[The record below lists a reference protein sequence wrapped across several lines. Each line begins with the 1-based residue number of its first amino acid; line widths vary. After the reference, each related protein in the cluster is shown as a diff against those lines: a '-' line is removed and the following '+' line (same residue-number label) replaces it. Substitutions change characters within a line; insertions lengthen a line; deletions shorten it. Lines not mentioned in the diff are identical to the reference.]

1 MGDVRMAEE
10 RPVGTGAEEQ
20 PSTAKEQ
27 FDTAGLKAL
36 LTFARPY
43 RKTLVAGVGLGLFG
57 SGAALAQPLAAREV
71 LERVGQDGGLLRPI
85 LLLVALVLGGAALS
99 GIQLFIL
106 ERSGERM
113 VLGLRLTLVRRLL
126 RLRMKEYD
134 RRSVGDLL
142 STAGAD
148 TTLLRS
154 VITANVLDSVSAV
167 VTLVG
172 AIALMAYLDWV
183 QLVSVLAVLL
193 VVGLGVV
200 PALSRI
206 KTATERA
213 QEGLGQMTAGLERAL
228 GAIRTVKASV
238 SEERESERI
247 SAWARTSYA
256 AGVRSVKL
264 DAVVGIA
271 SGLAIQLSFLMVLGV
286 GGVRVANGSISAAD
300 LVAFLLYILY
310 LASPIIHIV
319 NAVIQLQ
326 KASAA
331 TTRIATVNDME
342 VEPIP
347 GSAAPMVGEPVPLTG
362 VGGTAGPTAS
372 PSEPTAPFSGAPS
385 SVTFE
390 NVSFGYREGV
400 PVLRDVSFHIPAGAQ
415 AALVGPSGVGKTTVL
430 GLLERFYEPETGRVL
445 LGDRDVA
452 DIPLNE
458 LRRQIGY
465 VEQEAPALAGTLRE
479 NLLYAAPATTDGQ
492 LNTVVEASRLGALVR
507 RLPDGLDTEI
517 GDHGTQLSGG
527 ERQRLAIGRLL
538 LSRPRLVLLDEATS
552 QLDSVNEAALREAI
566 EELAT
571 GCTMLVI
578 AHRLSTVAASDA
590 IVLMDHGGVR
600 GTGTHDHLM
609 AEDELYRELARGQLL
624 SGERTVATGSAV
636 PHGGERVS
644 GSPHSTVC
652 GSSIA
657 TRSS

>member
-1 MGDVRMAEE
+1 MGDVRRAEE
-10 RPVGTGAEEQ
+10 LPAGTRKEKQPDTAEEQ
-20 PSTAKEQ
+20 
-27 FDTAGLKAL
+27 FDPAGLKAL
-36 LTFARPY
+36 LRFARPY
-43 RKTLVAGVGLGLFG
+43 RGALLVGIGLGLLG

-71 LERVGQDGGLLRPI
+71 LERVGQDGGLMRPI

-154 VITANVLDSVSAV
+154 VITANVLDAVSSVV
-167 VTLVG
+167 MLVG

-247 SAWARTSYA
+247 SEWARTSYT

-264 DAVVGIA
+264 DAVVGVA
-271 SGLAIQLSFLMVLGV
+271 SGLAVQLSFLMVLGV

-310 LASPIIHIV
+310 LASPIMIIV
-319 NAVIQLQ
+319 GAVTQLQ

-331 TTRIATVNDME
+331 TARIAAVNDME
-342 VEPIP
+342 VEPMP
-347 GSAAPMVGEPVPLTG
+347 GSAAPVVGDAVPLAG
-362 VGGTAGPTAS
+362 SGGTAVPAAPSSGP
-372 PSEPTAPFSGAPS
+372 PS

-390 NVSFGYREGV
+390 NVSFGYREDV
-400 PVLRDVSFHIPAGAQ
+400 PVLRDVSFHIPAGAK
-415 AALVGPSGVGKTTVL
+415 AALVGPSGVGKTTVVAM
-430 GLLERFYEPETGRVL
+430 LERFYEPETGRVL
-445 LGDRDVA
+445 LGDRDLA

-479 NLLYAAPATTDGQ
+479 NLLYTAPATTDDQ
-492 LNTVVEASRLGALVR
+492 LNAVVEASRLGALVR

-517 GDHGTQLSGG
+517 GDRGTQLSGG

-566 EELAT
+566 EELAA
-571 GCTMLVI
+571 GCTMIVI
-578 AHRLSTVAASDA
+578 AHRLSTVAASDV
-590 IVLMDHGGVR
+590 IVLLDHGGVR
-600 GTGTHDHLM
+600 RTGTHDELM
-609 AEDELYRELARGQLL
+609 AEDELYRDLARGQLL
-624 SGERTVATGSAV
+624 SGDRAV
-636 PHGGERVS
+636 TA
-644 GSPHSTVC
+644 GSPVPAEVD
-652 GSSIA
+652 G
-657 TRSS
+657 

>member
-1 MGDVRMAEE
+1 MGDVRRAEE
-10 RPVGTGAEEQ
+10 LPAGTGKEKQPDTAEEQ
-20 PSTAKEQ
+20 
-27 FDTAGLKAL
+27 FDPAGLKAL
-36 LTFARPY
+36 LRFARPY
-43 RKTLVAGVGLGLFG
+43 RGALLVGIGLGLLG

-71 LERVGQDGGLLRPI
+71 LERVGQDGGLMRPI

-154 VITANVLDSVSAV
+154 VITANVLDAVSSVV
-167 VTLVG
+167 MLVG

-247 SAWARTSYA
+247 SEWARTSYT

-264 DAVVGIA
+264 DAVVGVA
-271 SGLAIQLSFLMVLGV
+271 SGLAVQLSFLMVLGV

-310 LASPIIHIV
+310 LASPIMIIV
-319 NAVIQLQ
+319 GAVTQLQ

-331 TTRIATVNDME
+331 TARIAAVNDME
-342 VEPIP
+342 VEPMP
-347 GSAAPMVGEPVPLTG
+347 GSAAPVVGDAVPLAG
-362 VGGTAGPTAS
+362 SGGTAGPAA
-372 PSEPTAPFSGAPS
+372 PSSGPPS

-390 NVSFGYREGV
+390 NVSFGYREDV
-400 PVLRDVSFHIPAGAQ
+400 PVLRDVSFHIPAGAK

-430 GLLERFYEPETGRVL
+430 AMLERFYEPETGRVL
-445 LGDRDVA
+445 LGDRDLA

-479 NLLYAAPATTDGQ
+479 NLLYTAPATTDDQ
-492 LNTVVEASRLGALVR
+492 LNAVVEASRLGALVR

-517 GDHGTQLSGG
+517 GDRGTQLSGG

-566 EELAT
+566 EELAA
-571 GCTMLVI
+571 GCTMIVI
-578 AHRLSTVAASDA
+578 AHRLSTVAASDV
-590 IVLMDHGGVR
+590 IVLLDHGGVR
-600 GTGTHDHLM
+600 RTGTHDELM
-609 AEDELYRELARGQLL
+609 AEDELYRDLARGQLL
-624 SGERTVATGSAV
+624 SGDRAV
-636 PHGGERVS
+636 TA
-644 GSPHSTVC
+644 GSPVPAEVD
-652 GSSIA
+652 G
-657 TRSS
+657 

>member
-10 RPVGTGAEEQ
+10 RPVGAGAERQ
-20 PSTAKEQ
+20 PDTVEEQ
-27 FDTAGLKAL
+27 FDPAGLKAL
-36 LTFARPY
+36 LRFARPY
-43 RKTLVAGVGLGLFG
+43 RRTLVVGASLGLFG

-71 LERVGQDGGLLRPI
+71 LERVGQDADLLRPI
-85 LLLVALVLGGAALS
+85 LFLVALVLGGAALS

-113 VLGLRLTLVRRLL
+113 VLGLRLTLVHRLL

-134 RRSVGDLL
+134 RRSTGDLL

-193 VVGLGVV
+193 VVGVGVV
-200 PALSRI
+200 PALKRI

-228 GAIRTVKASV
+228 GAIRTVKSSV

-256 AGVRSVKL
+256 AGVRSIKL
-264 DAVVGIA
+264 DAVVGVA
-271 SGLAIQLSFLMVLGV
+271 SGLAVQLSFLIVLGV

-319 NAVIQLQ
+319 NAVTQLQ

-331 TTRIATVNDME
+331 TTRIVTVNDME

-347 GSAAPMVGEPVPLTG
+347 GSAVPVVGEAVPLTG
-362 VGGTAGPTAS
+362 G
-372 PSEPTAPFSGAPS
+372 PTAPFTGTSASSGGPPS

-390 NVSFGYREGV
+390 KVSFGYREDV
-400 PVLRDVSFHIPAGAQ
+400 PVLREVSFHIPAGAQ

-430 GLLERFYEPETGRVL
+430 GLLERFYEPEAGRVL

-479 NLLYAAPATTDGQ
+479 NLLYTAPATNDDQ
-492 LNTVVEASRLGALVR
+492 LNAVVEASRLSALVR

-517 GDHGTQLSGG
+517 GDRGTQLSGG

-552 QLDSVNEAALREAI
+552 QLDSVNEAALREAV
-566 EELAT
+566 EELAV

-578 AHRLSTVAASDA
+578 AHRLSTVAASDV
-590 IVLMDHGGVR
+590 IVLMDNGGVR
-600 GTGTHDHLM
+600 RTGTHDQLM

-624 SGERTVATGSAV
+624 SGDRTVAVGSAV
-636 PHGGERVS
+636 PTEVNG
-644 GSPHSTVC
+644 
-652 GSSIA
+652 
-657 TRSS
+657 

>member
-1 MGDVRMAEE
+1 MGDVQKADEI
-10 RPVGTGAEEQ
+10 PVGAGTEKQPNTAEEQ
-20 PSTAKEQ
+20 
-27 FDTAGLKAL
+27 FDPAGLKAL
-36 LTFARPY
+36 LRFARPY
-43 RKTLVAGVGLGLFG
+43 RRTLVVGIGLGLFG

-71 LERVGQDGGLLRPI
+71 LERVGQDGDLLQPI

-113 VLGLRLTLVRRLL
+113 VLGLRLTLVHRLL

-134 RRSVGDLL
+134 RRSSGDLL
-142 STAGAD
+142 STVGAD

-167 VTLVG
+167 VTLIG

-183 QLVSVLAVLL
+183 QLVSVLVVLL

-200 PALSRI
+200 PALNRI

-247 SAWARTSYA
+247 SAWARTSYV
-256 AGVRSVKL
+256 AGVRSIKL
-264 DAVVGIA
+264 DAIVGVA
-271 SGLAIQLSFLMVLGV
+271 SGLAVQLSFLMVLGV

-319 NAVIQLQ
+319 NAVTQLQ

-331 TTRIATVNDME
+331 TTRIVAVNDME
-342 VEPIP
+342 VEPTI
-347 GSAAPMVGEPVPLTG
+347 GSAAAMVGEAVPLAG
-362 VGGTAGPTAS
+362 AGDTAGSTAES
-372 PSEPTAPFSGAPS
+372 SSATAPSSEPTVPFGGPPS

-390 NVSFGYREGV
+390 KVSFGYRTDV
-400 PVLRDVSFHIPAGAQ
+400 PVLREVSLHIPAGAQ
-415 AALVGPSGVGKTTVL
+415 AALVGPSGVGKTTIL
-430 GLLERFYEPETGRVL
+430 GMLERFYEPETGRVL

-452 DIPLNE
+452 DIPLKE

-479 NLLYAAPATTDGQ
+479 NLLYTAPATTDDQ
-492 LNTVVEASRLGALVR
+492 LNAVVEASRLGALVR

-517 GDHGTQLSGG
+517 GDRGTQLSGG

-571 GCTMLVI
+571 GCTMIVI
-578 AHRLSTVAASDA
+578 THRLSTVAASDV

-600 GTGTHDHLM
+600 KTGTHDQLM

-624 SGERTVATGSAV
+624 SGDHAV
-636 PHGGERVS
+636 TS
-644 GSPHSTVC
+644 GSVV
-652 GSSIA
+652 A
-657 TRSS
+657 RR

>member
-10 RPVGTGAEEQ
+10 RPVGAGAERQ
-20 PSTAKEQ
+20 PDAEREQ
-27 FDTAGLKAL
+27 FDPAGLKAL
-36 LTFARPY
+36 LRFARPY
-43 RKTLVAGVGLGLFG
+43 RRTLVVGVGLGLFG
-57 SGAALAQPLAAREV
+57 SGAALAQPLAARAV
-71 LERVGQDGGLLRPI
+71 LERVGQDGDLLRPI

-113 VLGLRLTLVRRLL
+113 VLGLRLTLVHRLL

-134 RRSVGDLL
+134 RRSTGDLL

-193 VVGLGVV
+193 VVGVGVV
-200 PALSRI
+200 PALNRI
-206 KTATERA
+206 KAATERA

-238 SEERESERI
+238 SEERESDRI
-247 SAWARTSYA
+247 GAWARTSYA
-256 AGVRSVKL
+256 AGVRSIKL
-264 DAVVGIA
+264 DAVVGVA
-271 SGLAIQLSFLMVLGV
+271 SGLAVQLSFLMVLGV

-331 TTRIATVNDME
+331 TTRIVTVNDME

-347 GSAAPMVGEPVPLTG
+347 GSAVLAVGEAVPPVS
-362 VGGTAGPTAS
+362 AGDAAG
-372 PSEPTAPFSGAPS
+372 PTAPFSGAPS
-385 SVTFE
+385 SVAFE
-390 NVSFGYREGV
+390 KVSFGYREGV

-430 GLLERFYEPETGRVL
+430 GLLERFYEPEAGRVL

-479 NLLYAAPATTDGQ
+479 NLLYTAPATTDDQ
-492 LNTVVEASRLGALVR
+492 LNAVVEASRLSALVR

-517 GDHGTQLSGG
+517 GDRGTQLSGG

-552 QLDSVNEAALREAI
+552 QLDSVNEAALREAV
-566 EELAT
+566 EELAV

-578 AHRLSTVAASDA
+578 AHRLSTVAASDV
-590 IVLMDHGGVR
+590 IVLMDNGGVR
-600 GTGTHDHLM
+600 RTGTHDQLM

-624 SGERTVATGSAV
+624 SGDRTVAVGSAV
-636 PHGGERVS
+636 PTEVNG
-644 GSPHSTVC
+644 
-652 GSSIA
+652 
-657 TRSS
+657 

>member
-10 RPVGTGAEEQ
+10 RPVGTGAEKQ
-20 PSTAKEQ
+20 PDTAKEQ

-43 RKTLVAGVGLGLFG
+43 RKTLVVGVGLGLFG

-71 LERVGQDGGLLRPI
+71 LERVGQDGDLLRPI
-85 LLLVALVLGGAALS
+85 LFLVALVLGGAALS

-113 VLGLRLTLVRRLL
+113 VLGLRLTLVHRLL

-134 RRSVGDLL
+134 RRSTGDLL

-193 VVGLGVV
+193 VVGVGVV
-200 PALSRI
+200 PALNRI
-206 KTATERA
+206 RTATERA

-256 AGVRSVKL
+256 AGVRSIKL
-264 DAVVGIA
+264 DAVVGVA
-271 SGLAIQLSFLMVLGV
+271 SGLAVQLSFLMVLGV

-319 NAVIQLQ
+319 NAVTQLQ

-331 TTRIATVNDME
+331 TTRIVTVNDME
-342 VEPIP
+342 VEPVP
-347 GSAAPMVGEPVPLTG
+347 GSAAPVVGEAVPLTG
-362 VGGTAGPTAS
+362 AGDTAGP
-372 PSEPTAPFSGAPS
+372 PAPFSGTSTPFSGASASSGGPPS

-390 NVSFGYREGV
+390 NVSFGYRAGV
-400 PVLRDVSFHIPAGAQ
+400 PVLREVSFHIPAGAQ

-452 DIPLNE
+452 DVPLNE

-479 NLLYAAPATTDGQ
+479 NLLYTAPAATDDQ
-492 LNTVVEASRLGALVR
+492 LNAVVAASRLGALVR

-517 GDHGTQLSGG
+517 GDRGTQLSGG

-552 QLDSVNEAALREAI
+552 QLDSVNEAALREAV
-566 EELAT
+566 EELAA

-578 AHRLSTVAASDA
+578 AHRLSTVAASDV
-590 IVLMDHGGVR
+590 IVLMGHGGVR
-600 GTGTHDHLM
+600 RTGTHDELM

-624 SGERTVATGSAV
+624 SGDRTVAAGSAV
-636 PHGGERVS
+636 PTEVNG
-644 GSPHSTVC
+644 
-652 GSSIA
+652 
-657 TRSS
+657 

>member
-1 MGDVRMAEE
+1 MGDVQKAEE
-10 RPVGTGAEEQ
+10 IPVGAGTEKQPNTAEEQ
-20 PSTAKEQ
+20 
-27 FDTAGLKAL
+27 FDPAGLKAL
-36 LTFARPY
+36 LRFARPY
-43 RKTLVAGVGLGLFG
+43 RRTLVVGIGLGLFG

-71 LERVGQDGGLLRPI
+71 LERVGQDGDLLQPI

-113 VLGLRLTLVRRLL
+113 VLGLRLTLVHRLL

-134 RRSVGDLL
+134 RRSSGDLL
-142 STAGAD
+142 STVGAD

-167 VTLVG
+167 VTLIG

-183 QLVSVLAVLL
+183 QLVSVLVVLL

-200 PALSRI
+200 PALNRI

-247 SAWARTSYA
+247 SAWARTSYV
-256 AGVRSVKL
+256 AGVRSIKL
-264 DAVVGIA
+264 DAIVGVA
-271 SGLAIQLSFLMVLGV
+271 SGLAVQLSFLMVLGV

-319 NAVIQLQ
+319 NAVTQLQ

-331 TTRIATVNDME
+331 TTRIVAVNDME
-342 VEPIP
+342 VEPTI
-347 GSAAPMVGEPVPLTG
+347 GSAAAMVGEAVPLAG
-362 VGGTAGPTAS
+362 AGDTAGSTAES
-372 PSEPTAPFSGAPS
+372 SSATAPSSEPTVPFGGPPS

-390 NVSFGYREGV
+390 KVSFGYRTDV
-400 PVLRDVSFHIPAGAQ
+400 PVLREVSLHIPAGAQ
-415 AALVGPSGVGKTTVL
+415 AALVGPSGVGKTTIL
-430 GLLERFYEPETGRVL
+430 GMLERFYEPETGRVL

-452 DIPLNE
+452 DIPLKE

-479 NLLYAAPATTDGQ
+479 NLLYTAPATTDDQ
-492 LNTVVEASRLGALVR
+492 LNAVVEASRLGALVR

-517 GDHGTQLSGG
+517 GDRGTQLSGG

-571 GCTMLVI
+571 GCTMIVI
-578 AHRLSTVAASDA
+578 AHRLSTVAASDV

-600 GTGTHDHLM
+600 KTGTHDQLM

-624 SGERTVATGSAV
+624 SGDHAV
-636 PHGGERVS
+636 TS
-644 GSPHSTVC
+644 GSVV
-652 GSSIA
+652 A
-657 TRSS
+657 RR

>member
-1 MGDVRMAEE
+1 MGDVRMVEE
-10 RPVGTGAEEQ
+10 RPVGTEAEEQ
-20 PSTAKEQ
+20 PDTAKEQ

-43 RKTLVAGVGLGLFG
+43 RKTLVVGAGLGLFG

-71 LERVGQDGGLLRPI
+71 LERIGQDGDLLRPI
-85 LLLVALVLGGAALS
+85 VFLVALVLGGAALS

-113 VLGLRLTLVRRLL
+113 VLGLRLTLVHRLL

-134 RRSVGDLL
+134 RRSTGDLL

-193 VVGLGVV
+193 VVGVGVV
-200 PALSRI
+200 PALNRI

-228 GAIRTVKASV
+228 GAIRTVKASA

-256 AGVRSVKL
+256 AGVRSIKL
-264 DAVVGIA
+264 DAVVGVA
-271 SGLAIQLSFLMVLGV
+271 SGLAVQLSFLMVLGV

-319 NAVIQLQ
+319 NAVTQLQ

-331 TTRIATVNDME
+331 TTRIVTVNDME
-342 VEPIP
+342 VEPVP
-347 GSAAPMVGEPVPLTG
+347 GSAAPLVGEAVPLAG
-362 VGGTAGPTAS
+362 AGDTAGPTALFS
-372 PSEPTAPFSGAPS
+372 AASASFTETSAPSGGASAPSGGPPS

-390 NVSFGYREGV
+390 NVSFGYRAGV
-400 PVLRDVSFHIPAGAQ
+400 PVLREVSFHIPAGAQ

-430 GLLERFYEPETGRVL
+430 GLLERFYEPETGRIL

-479 NLLYAAPATTDGQ
+479 NLLYTAPAATDDQ
-492 LNTVVEASRLGALVR
+492 LNAVVEASRLGALVR

-517 GDHGTQLSGG
+517 GDRGTQLSGG

-552 QLDSVNEAALREAI
+552 QLDSVNEAALREAV
-566 EELAT
+566 EELAA

-578 AHRLSTVAASDA
+578 AHRLSTVAASDV
-590 IVLMDHGGVR
+590 IVLMGHGGVR
-600 GTGTHDHLM
+600 RTGTHDELM

-624 SGERTVATGSAV
+624 SGDRTVAAASAV
-636 PHGGERVS
+636 PTEVNG
-644 GSPHSTVC
+644 
-652 GSSIA
+652 
-657 TRSS
+657 

>member
-1 MGDVRMAEE
+1 MGDAQKAEE
-10 RPVGTGAEEQ
+10 LPVGARTEKQ
-20 PSTAKEQ
+20 PNTAKEQ
-27 FDTAGLKAL
+27 FDPAGLKAL
-36 LTFARPY
+36 LRFARPY
-43 RKTLVAGVGLGLFG
+43 RRTLVVGIGLGLFG

-71 LERVGQDGGLLRPI
+71 LERVGQDGDLLQPI

-113 VLGLRLTLVRRLL
+113 VLGLRLTLVHRLL

-134 RRSVGDLL
+134 RRSSGDLL
-142 STAGAD
+142 STVGAD

-167 VTLVG
+167 VTLIG

-183 QLVSVLAVLL
+183 QLVSVLVILL

-200 PALSRI
+200 PALNRI

-247 SAWARTSYA
+247 SAWARTSYV
-256 AGVRSVKL
+256 AGVRSIKL
-264 DAVVGIA
+264 DAIVGVA
-271 SGLAIQLSFLMVLGV
+271 SGLAVQLSFLMVLGV

-319 NAVIQLQ
+319 NAVTQLQ

-331 TTRIATVNDME
+331 TTRIVAVNDME
-342 VEPIP
+342 VEPIL
-347 GSAAPMVGEPVPLTG
+347 GSAAPMVGEAVPLAG
-362 VGGTAGPTAS
+362 AGDTARSTAES
-372 PSEPTAPFSGAPS
+372 SGATAPSSQPTVPFGGPPS

-390 NVSFGYREGV
+390 KVSFGYRTDV
-400 PVLRDVSFHIPAGAQ
+400 PVLREVSLHIPAGAQ
-415 AALVGPSGVGKTTVL
+415 AALVGPSGVGKTTIL

-452 DIPLNE
+452 DIPLKE

-479 NLLYAAPATTDGQ
+479 NLLYTAPATTDEQ
-492 LNTVVEASRLGALVR
+492 LNAVVEASRLSALVR

-517 GDHGTQLSGG
+517 GDRGTQLSGG

-571 GCTMLVI
+571 GCTMIVI
-578 AHRLSTVAASDA
+578 AHRLSTVATSDV

-600 GTGTHDHLM
+600 RTGTHDQLM

-624 SGERTVATGSAV
+624 RGDHAVTTGSVVA
-636 PHGGERVS
+636 
-644 GSPHSTVC
+644 
-652 GSSIA
+652 
-657 TRSS
+657 RS

>member
-1 MGDVRMAEE
+1 MGDAQKAEE
-10 RPVGTGAEEQ
+10 LPVGAGTEKQPNTAEEQ
-20 PSTAKEQ
+20 
-27 FDTAGLKAL
+27 FDPAGLKAL
-36 LTFARPY
+36 LRFARPY
-43 RKTLVAGVGLGLFG
+43 RRTLVVGIGLGLFG

-71 LERVGQDGGLLRPI
+71 LERVGQDGDLLQPI

-113 VLGLRLTLVRRLL
+113 VLGLRLTLVHRLL

-134 RRSVGDLL
+134 RRSSGDLL
-142 STAGAD
+142 STVGAD

-167 VTLVG
+167 VTLIG

-183 QLVSVLAVLL
+183 QLVSVLVILL

-200 PALSRI
+200 PALNRI

-247 SAWARTSYA
+247 SAWARTSYV
-256 AGVRSVKL
+256 AGVRSIKL
-264 DAVVGIA
+264 DAIVGVA
-271 SGLAIQLSFLMVLGV
+271 SGLAVQLSFLMVLGV

-319 NAVIQLQ
+319 NAVTQLQ

-331 TTRIATVNDME
+331 TTRIVAVNDME
-342 VEPIP
+342 VEPIL
-347 GSAAPMVGEPVPLTG
+347 GSAAPMVGEAVPLAGGGDTARSSGESTG
-362 VGGTAGPTAS
+362 A
-372 PSEPTAPFSGAPS
+372 TAPSSQPTVPFGGPPS

-390 NVSFGYREGV
+390 KVSFGYRTDV
-400 PVLRDVSFHIPAGAQ
+400 PVLREVSLHIPAGAQ
-415 AALVGPSGVGKTTVL
+415 AALVGPSGVGKTTIL

-452 DIPLNE
+452 DIPLKE

-479 NLLYAAPATTDGQ
+479 NLLYTAPATTDEQ
-492 LNTVVEASRLGALVR
+492 LSAVVEASRLGALVR

-517 GDHGTQLSGG
+517 GDRGTQLSGG

-571 GCTMLVI
+571 GCTMIVI
-578 AHRLSTVAASDA
+578 AHRLSTVAASDV

-600 GTGTHDHLM
+600 KTGTHDQLM

-624 SGERTVATGSAV
+624 RGDHAVTTGSVVA
-636 PHGGERVS
+636 
-644 GSPHSTVC
+644 
-652 GSSIA
+652 
-657 TRSS
+657 RS

>member
-1 MGDVRMAEE
+1 MGDVQKAEE
-10 RPVGTGAEEQ
+10 LPVGAGTEKQPNTAEEQ
-20 PSTAKEQ
+20 
-27 FDTAGLKAL
+27 FDPAGLKAL
-36 LTFARPY
+36 LRFARPY
-43 RKTLVAGVGLGLFG
+43 RRTLVVGIGLGLFG

-71 LERVGQDGGLLRPI
+71 LERVGQDGDLLQPI

-113 VLGLRLTLVRRLL
+113 VLGLRLTLVHRLL

-134 RRSVGDLL
+134 RRSSGDLL
-142 STAGAD
+142 STVGAD

-167 VTLVG
+167 VTLIG

-183 QLVSVLAVLL
+183 QLVSVLVVLL

-200 PALSRI
+200 PALNRI

-247 SAWARTSYA
+247 SAWARTSYV
-256 AGVRSVKL
+256 AGVRSIKL
-264 DAVVGIA
+264 DAIVGVA
-271 SGLAIQLSFLMVLGV
+271 SGLAVQLSFLMVLGV

-319 NAVIQLQ
+319 NAVTQLQ

-331 TTRIATVNDME
+331 TTRIVAVNDME
-342 VEPIP
+342 VEPTI
-347 GSAAPMVGEPVPLTG
+347 GSAAPMVGEAVPLAG
-362 VGGTAGPTAS
+362 AGDTAGSTAES
-372 PSEPTAPFSGAPS
+372 SSATAPSSEPTVPFGGPPS

-390 NVSFGYREGV
+390 KVSFGYRTDV
-400 PVLRDVSFHIPAGAQ
+400 PVLREVSLHIPAGAQ
-415 AALVGPSGVGKTTVL
+415 AALVGPSGVGKTTIL
-430 GLLERFYEPETGRVL
+430 GMLERFYEPETGRVL

-452 DIPLNE
+452 DIPLKE

-479 NLLYAAPATTDGQ
+479 NLLYTAPATTDDQ
-492 LNTVVEASRLGALVR
+492 LNAVVEASRLGALVR

-517 GDHGTQLSGG
+517 GDRGTQLSGG

-571 GCTMLVI
+571 GCTMIVI
-578 AHRLSTVAASDA
+578 AHRLSTVAASDV

-600 GTGTHDHLM
+600 KTGTHDQLM

-624 SGERTVATGSAV
+624 SGDHAV
-636 PHGGERVS
+636 TS
-644 GSPHSTVC
+644 GSVV
-652 GSSIA
+652 A
-657 TRSS
+657 RR